1 MAARTERDTLNLL
14 IETCRDGARGFQLAA
29 DHVGTPELKTF
40 LAETARQR
48 ELFATELVPIAQR
61 LGGGNEASGTA
72 RGALHRGWMKVKDA
86 ITNYDEDA
94 VLQEAV
100 RGEAAAAGVYA
111 DAVTSYLPPNA
122 RPVIEK
128 QYEQIRSVQRD
139 LDELRI
145 ARVAC

>member
-1 MAARTERDTLNLL
+1 MAARTERDTLNML

-40 LAETARQR
+40 FTNAAQQR

-61 LGGGNEASGTA
+61 LGGGTDGAGTA
-72 RGALHRGWMKVKDA
+72 RGRLHRGWMKVKDA
-86 ITNYDEDA
+86 ITKYDEDA
-94 VLQEAV
+94 ILQEAV
-100 RGEAAAAGVYA
+100 RGEAAAANAYA

-122 RPVIEK
+122 RPVIERH
-128 QYEQIRSVQRD
+128 YEQIRNVQRD

-145 ARVAC
+145 SRVAA